1 MQHFKPVI
9 SNDAS
14 LSGNSLSIS
23 VCNGNHFANFHS
35 AFVWSLS
42 VFKNLLTTDPLAL
55 HLVIDDLEE
64 RVGKLEAV
72 AENHQYEQ
80 RKVSM

>member
-1 MQHFKPVI
+1 MVRRLALH
-9 SNDAS
+9 
-14 LSGNSLSIS
+14 
-23 VCNGNHFANFHS
+23 
-35 AFVWSLS
+35 
-42 VFKNLLTTDPLAL
+42 LAL

-80 RKVSM
+80 RKVSMQIEVSLG